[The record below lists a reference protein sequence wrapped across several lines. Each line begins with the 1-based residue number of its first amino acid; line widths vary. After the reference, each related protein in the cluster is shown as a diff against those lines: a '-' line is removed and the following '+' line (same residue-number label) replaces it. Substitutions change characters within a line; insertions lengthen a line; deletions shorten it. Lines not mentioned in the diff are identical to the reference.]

1 MSPSTATIEADGKD
15 QFLTMAEKQPKAGL
29 STVRR
34 FEAAGFRAWPASA
47 VHYDGTWVVRL
58 TAGHPAKRLNSV
70 NPLDPHDVRDLS
82 ERIMRAGRRFDAY
95 GRPLIF
101 RLSPLAGHTLVN
113 HFENEGW
120 KAFGESLVM
129 RLDLDNE
136 AVHGAMDQIPMQDM
150 GRFVSASMKTHGTD
164 PALRPG
170 LSEIIGAIQPEAGLF
185 VLEQED
191 EPLATAICVQDG
203 DLAGLFE
210 VATAE
215 AARGKGHGR
224 RLLLSA
230 LKWARLRGARHAWLQ
245 VEADNFAARRLYAT
259 LGFTELYRYH
269 YRRRPEA

>member
-1 MSPSTATIEADGKD
+1 MGK
-15 QFLTMAEKQPKAGL
+15 APGKKPKTGL

-70 NPLDPHDVRDLS
+70 NPLDPGDLQDLS
-82 ERIMRAGRRFDAY
+82 DRIMRAGRRFDAY
-95 GRPLIF
+95 GRPLTF
-101 RLSPLAGHTLVN
+101 RLSPLAGRTLVR
-113 HFENEGW
+113 HLENDGW
-120 KAFGESLVM
+120 MAFGESIVM
-129 RLDLDNE
+129 RLDLDDE
-136 AVHGAMDQIPMQDM
+136 AVHGAMDQIPMKDM
-150 GRFVSASMKTHGTD
+150 SRFVGAAMETQAAD

-170 LSEIIGAIQPEAGLF
+170 LSEVIGAIQPDAGLF
-185 VLEQED
+185 VLEQD
-191 EPLATAICVQDG
+191 EKPLATAICVHDG

-210 VATAE
+210 VATA
-215 AARGKGHGR
+215 AAERGKGHGR

-245 VEADNFAARRLYAT
+245 VEADNFAARRLYDT